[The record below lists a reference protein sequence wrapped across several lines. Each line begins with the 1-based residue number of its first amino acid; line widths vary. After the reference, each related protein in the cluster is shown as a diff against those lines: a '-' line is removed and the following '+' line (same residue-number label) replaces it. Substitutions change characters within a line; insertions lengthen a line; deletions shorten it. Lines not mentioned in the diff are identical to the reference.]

1 MHSGSWEEEECLG
14 CGCLSPVFFF
24 FRCNFVAC
32 LSKGLA
38 EEAGCE
44 LDVKVL

>member
-1 MHSGSWEEEECLG
+1 MVVSVL
-14 CGCLSPVFFF
+14 LFFF
-24 FRCNFVAC
+24 FCWCNFVAC

>member
-1 MHSGSWEEEECLG
+1 MVVSVL
-14 CGCLSPVFFF
+14 FFF

-38 EEAGCE
+38 EEARCE